1 MGVYYS
7 RVEAIS
13 NSKGKYII
21 LMDPD
26 DMFLNEN
33 LLTIY
38 IFNIVLNYNIKYNFW
53 WNRSQYLLQI
63 ALIFILQKFILFI
76 LKILNLILKKLLSD
90 LYNYNLLYNLDIV
103 EFTVFREDE
112 ESGTIFYP
120 DIHFKTH
127 YHNFTKHIIYQPE
140 LSDILFYL
148 PNTKNYSQTICR
160 NIWNKMI
167 NKKRIFFK
175 GN

>member
-38 IFNIVLNYNIKYNFW
+38 IFNIVLNYNIKYNF
-53 WNRSQYLLQI
+53 
-63 ALIFILQKFILFI
+63 
-76 LKILNLILKKLLSD
+76 
-90 LYNYNLLYNLDIV
+90 
-103 EFTVFREDE
+103 
-112 ESGTIFYP
+112 
-120 DIHFKTH
+120 
-127 YHNFTKHIIYQPE
+127 
-140 LSDILFYL
+140 
-148 PNTKNYSQTICR
+148 
-160 NIWNKMI
+160 
-167 NKKRIFFK
+167 
-175 GN
+175 